1 MADTLH
7 PDAFRWPLHTI
18 DFEASHLG
26 RLSYPI
32 EIGICI
38 WEGPGHDARTW
49 STLIGRTEDWVGRGV
64 WNDGSET
71 IHGISR
77 GMLDGAPT
85 PAEALRSANRF
96 MGVGGIAYCDGG
108 SYDAYWLERLSTA
121 AGMLPSFTLGSW
133 HLVGHNM
140 DEDQRIR
147 LHGFRAED
155 EIRHRAGDDAEDHVR
170 AFCHALRIAEPSF
183 ERLAGKQ

>member
-26 RLSYPI
+26 KHSYPI
-32 EIGICI
+32 EIGVCI
-38 WEGPGHDARTW
+38 WDGPDHDARTW
-49 STLIGRTEDWVGRGV
+49 SSLIGRTDDWLRRGV
-64 WNDGSET
+64 WNEDSER

-77 GMLDGAPT
+77 GMLDDAPT
-85 PAEALRSANRF
+85 PAEALRAANRF
-96 MGVGGIAYCDGG
+96 LGVGAIVYCDGG

-121 AGMLPSFTLGSW
+121 AGILPSFTLGSW

-140 DEDQRIR
+140 DEDQRLK
-147 LHGFRAED
+147 LHSHRAED
-155 EIRHRAGDDAEDHVR
+155 EIAHRAAADAEDHVR
-170 AFCHALRIAEPSF
+170 AFCHALGIPEPSF
-183 ERLAGKQ
+183 ERVR